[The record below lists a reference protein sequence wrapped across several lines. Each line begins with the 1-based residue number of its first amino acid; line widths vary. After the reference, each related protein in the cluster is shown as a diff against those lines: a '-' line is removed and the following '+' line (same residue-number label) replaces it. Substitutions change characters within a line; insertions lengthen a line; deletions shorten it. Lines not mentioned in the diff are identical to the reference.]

1 VDLTPKTARPAASE
15 TRRETLRIAGE
26 RVARDAVIEVR
37 YPFTG
42 EVIGTVPQATPA
54 DVRRAFAVARAY
66 RCRLSRFE
74 RAEVLRRAAS
84 LIAARREELARLITL
99 ESGLCL
105 KDTVY
110 ETERAVDVLEFAAQ
124 QALVDDG
131 QTFSCDLTARGR
143 SRKVHTLREPLL
155 GVIAAITPFNH
166 PLNQVVHKVAPAVAT
181 GNRIVVKPTEKAP
194 LTALAFADILHEA
207 GLPGPMLS
215 VVTGDPAEIGEA
227 MIADPD
233 AELVAFTGGVE
244 VGKQIAARVGYK
256 RLVLELGGN
265 DPLIVIDDADLE
277 RAADL
282 AAWGSYRNSGQRCTA
297 VKRVLA
303 HESIAERFTALLVER
318 TRLWRCGDPL
328 DPRTDVGTLIDE
340 RAAQRVEARVDDA
353 VRRGARLLAGGERRG
368 ALYPPTVLDRVA
380 PDMALVQEET
390 FGPVSP
396 VIAFRDLD
404 HAITIAN
411 GTRYGLSA
419 AVCTDRAD
427 AITRLVQELEVGS
440 LNVWEVP
447 AYRLELAPFGGI
459 KDSGLG
465 VKEGIVETM
474 RNYTHVKTWSVP
486 W

>member
-1 VDLTPKTARPAASE
+1 MDVPQRSPRTAPPGI
-15 TRRETLRIAGE
+15 RREALRIAGE
-26 RVARDAVIEVR
+26 RVATDAALEVR
-37 YPFTG
+37 YPYTG
-42 EVIGTVPQATPA
+42 EVIGTVPRATPQ
-54 DVRRAFAVARAY
+54 DVRRAFAAARSY
-66 RCRLSRFE
+66 RCRLTRFE
-74 RAEVLRRAAS
+74 RAEILRRAAA
-84 LIAARREELARLITL
+84 LIAARRDELARLITL

-105 KDTVY
+105 KDSVY
-110 ETERAVDVLEFAAQ
+110 ETERAEDVLEFTAQ

-143 SRKVHTLREPLL
+143 SRKVHTLREPLA
-155 GVIAAITPFNH
+155 GVISAITPFNH

-194 LTALAFADILHEA
+194 LTALAFADILYEA

-227 MIADPD
+227 MVADPD

-244 VGKQIAARVGYK
+244 VGKAIAGRIGYK

-265 DPLIVIDDADLE
+265 DPLIVLEDADLE

-297 VKRVLA
+297 VKRVLV
-303 HESIAERFTALLVER
+303 HESIAEPFTELLAQR

-340 RAAQRVEARVDDA
+340 DAARRVEARVGDA

-368 ALYPPTVLDRVA
+368 ASYPPTVLDRVT

-404 HAITIAN
+404 EAIAIAN

-427 AITRLVQELEVGS
+427 TITRLVQELEVGS
-440 LNVWEVP
+440 VNVWEVP

-474 RNYTHVKTWSVP
+474 RNYTHVKTWSQP